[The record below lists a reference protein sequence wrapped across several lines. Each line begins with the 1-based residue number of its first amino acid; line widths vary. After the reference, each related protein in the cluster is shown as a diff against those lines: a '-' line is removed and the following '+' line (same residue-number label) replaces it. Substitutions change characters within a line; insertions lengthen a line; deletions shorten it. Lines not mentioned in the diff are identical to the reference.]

1 MGRLYRRLHQKALVT
16 GVTVREVNESFSSI
30 ACRCGA
36 YLRSLGFSKDVE
48 CVDEHCA
55 LHGVTF
61 QRDERSTGNI
71 ALLNA
76 PNVLTVQPV
85 AAVRVAPA
93 APAAAAAGSASD
105 RHC

>member
-16 GVTVREVNESFSSI
+16 GVTVREVDESFSSI

-85 AAVRVAPA
+85 AAIAPAAVA
-93 APAAAAAGSASD
+93 APAAADGSASD
-105 RHC
+105 RRC